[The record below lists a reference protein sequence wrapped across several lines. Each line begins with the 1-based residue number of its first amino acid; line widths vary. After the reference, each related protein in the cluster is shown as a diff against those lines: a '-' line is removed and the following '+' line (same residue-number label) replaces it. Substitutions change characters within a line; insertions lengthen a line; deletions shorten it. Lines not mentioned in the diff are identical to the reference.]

1 MLAFPARQ
9 AIAARQLHTTFIRSV
24 RRPQKP
30 FEAYIPRDPSSKPQ
44 AAGFDK
50 RRAAQQDQLYV
61 LAQEGKASA
70 AEKYSDAFGL
80 RTPGSEYK
88 AESDAERF
96 GHNKPL
102 SKPRITA
109 EDNHLSGLRRKA
121 MQQSDVKHVLK
132 KWRSGV
138 DLHSGRFAVRTK
150 ELEALAVKQ
159 EKRAGR
165 RAQREELKAEF
176 RVAKQERSHVKIK
189 LQSEQQRFAREM
201 RESGF
206 SKYRSKWLA
215 KARWDPVQQRP
226 LLLANDLKYIGGRD
240 GRDLPALRE
249 AVWATEKAVGRTT
262 GPDPTDTELG
272 QPAEVAGKGM
282 EAENRRWTP
291 TKRLTYAAMSGMRE
305 LHAQDPATW
314 TAQALGPKFGI
325 SYEAAKRILRSTWSA
340 TTNKDMGK
348 WSRATDGVN
357 SPVPQIRAVY
367 ALKRAD
373 EAANEI
379 KRADEAANEL
389 KRADEAANDDKA
401 TGKETE
407 RGVKPKPKPMPKDK
421 ETRAKG
427 KSKDR
432 EMRSTGSGTGHG
444 GKAKVGNRKE
454 PPPLRQRG
462 GFGIKEA

>member
-9 AIAARQLHTTFIRSV
+9 AIASRQLHTTSLRSV

-30 FEAYIPRDPSSKPQ
+30 FEAYIPRDPSGKSQ
-44 AAGFDK
+44 VGHFDK

-70 AEKYSDAFGL
+70 AEKYSDTFGL

-88 AESDAERF
+88 TSYERKAEWDAERF
-96 GHNKPL
+96 GHNKLL
-102 SKPRITA
+102 SKPRISG
-109 EDNHLSGLRRKA
+109 EENDLSGLRRKA
-121 MQQSDVKHVLK
+121 MQQSDVKDVLK

-138 DLHSGRFAVRTK
+138 DIHSGRFAVRAK

-189 LQSEQQRFAREM
+189 LHSELQRFAREL

-206 SKYRSKWLA
+206 SEYRSKWLA
-215 KARWDPVQQRP
+215 KERWDPVQQRP
-226 LLLANDLKYIGGRD
+226 LLLANDLRYIGGRD
-240 GRDLPALRE
+240 GVDLPALRE

-262 GPDPTDTELG
+262 GPDPTDSDLG
-272 QPAEVAGKGM
+272 QPAEVAGDGM
-282 EAENRRWTP
+282 EAENRRWEP

-314 TAQALGPKFGI
+314 TPQALGPKFGI

-340 TTNKDMGK
+340 TTDKDMGK

-367 ALKRAD
+367 
-373 EAANEI
+373 
-379 KRADEAANEL
+379 EL
-389 KRADEAANDDKA
+389 KRADEAAANDA
-401 TGKETE
+401 
-407 RGVKPKPKPMPKDK
+407 
-421 ETRAKG
+421 
-427 KSKDR
+427 
-432 EMRSTGSGTGHG
+432 
-444 GKAKVGNRKE
+444 
-454 PPPLRQRG
+454 Q
-462 GFGIKEA
+462 